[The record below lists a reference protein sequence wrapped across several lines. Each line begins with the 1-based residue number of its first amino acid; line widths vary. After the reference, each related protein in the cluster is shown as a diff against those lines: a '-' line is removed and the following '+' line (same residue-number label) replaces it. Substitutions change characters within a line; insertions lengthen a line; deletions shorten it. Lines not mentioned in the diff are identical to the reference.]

1 MNPCGVGSLGCLWHI
16 QEMLNFSPQKCTDE
30 LFHLLASKNSCRFA
44 TILGDGRYPWQPW
57 TSDLLGAAR
66 PMLIPDEDLTGAVL
80 AHPEISRPLR
90 SLFQIA
96 VWRHNFATRAMP
108 QQWGFWSFMLAGS
121 ASDGWCLPTSLGIA
135 CPEKAQDH
143 CLQVGLRIHHDLKAN
158 LLPEALAFLGPTV
171 AKSATPLRRVRS
183 GRAFTYEMLR
193 AREVVPPLPAVTGGS
208 FGRAFSVAA
217 KMSGPQAP
225 RQAARSWDRW
235 QRTLVP
241 AALVG
246 TGGLLPGVRLSLD
259 YCWALDKLLDEP
271 DQSFAARVVGRY
283 MLETTGKVTRR
294 VHRSDPEIE
303 QLYQQALECF
313 TKSSDLA
320 LLGDV
325 SLTGMSRVYHN
336 EMTLDHY
343 HGRFDRTLRSHSL
356 DDCSGSAVRFAELLV
371 TLGELKEGAAWA
383 RLAERLSAQAVDER
397 GPVAALLAGLQ
408 SALSARDREAALEWG
423 RQITDR
429 VRAGSWAHSLPFRH
443 RADEAALSGALTWMR
458 LLLWPEQ
465 ARHCESAHW
474 RTIQGNLTV
483 QDLLNSLEE
492 VVAAV
497 LAQDYL
503 CETLAPVTRC
513 FAAMLVRAKS
523 ATGAALEAAAFLRSV
538 SETFPTVVHRFAIF
552 ATEWG
557 VDCELLAAACE
568 ANPLPLPSVRHHY
581 AAIARDLLSQLSVA
595 WPELPE
601 PISGE

>member
-1 MNPCGVGSLGCLWHI
+1 MPPARCRNSGASGPLCSPAQLQTGGACRPRWASPALRKPRTIVCRSGC
-16 QEMLNFSPQKCTDE
+16 
-30 LFHLLASKNSCRFA
+30 AS
-44 TILGDGRYPWQPW
+44 
-57 TSDLLGAAR
+57 
-66 PMLIPDEDLTGAVL
+66 
-80 AHPEISRPLR
+80 
-90 SLFQIA
+90 
-96 VWRHNFATRAMP
+96 
-108 QQWGFWSFMLAGS
+108 
-121 ASDGWCLPTSLGIA
+121 
-135 CPEKAQDH
+135 
-143 CLQVGLRIHHDLKAN
+143 HHDLKAN

-465 ARHCESAHW
+465 ARALRICA
-474 RTIQGNLTV
+474 
-483 QDLLNSLEE
+483 
-492 VVAAV
+492 
-497 LAQDYL
+497 LAD
-503 CETLAPVTRC
+503 
-513 FAAMLVRAKS
+513 
-523 ATGAALEAAAFLRSV
+523 
-538 SETFPTVVHRFAIF
+538 
-552 ATEWG
+552 
-557 VDCELLAAACE
+557 D
-568 ANPLPLPSVRHHY
+568 
-581 AAIARDLLSQLSVA
+581 
-595 WPELPE
+595 
-601 PISGE
+601 SGEPDRSGSVELAGGGGRCGACARLPV